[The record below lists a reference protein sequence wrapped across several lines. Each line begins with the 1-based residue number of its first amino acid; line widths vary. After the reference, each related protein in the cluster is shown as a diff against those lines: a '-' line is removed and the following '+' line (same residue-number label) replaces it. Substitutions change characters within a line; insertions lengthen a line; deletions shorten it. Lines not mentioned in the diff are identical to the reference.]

1 MKRQRCNAMFVQCG
15 FIFRSNTLYALHY
28 NEKCRFRIC
37 IERWWEMMQVQWMKG
52 EKTEI
57 TKLNDAQKYRNSWK
71 MCNYAGV
78 SKRMRCD
85 YRMHLWYISC
95 FIQTFDFFRANRHDY
110 TEYYIRKA
118 KHQVVC
124 ALKLFGHANSEQSQK
139 CDISSELIF
148 QKKLSWMHPERND
161 AYIQIK
167 RFLLVCISLLLTQ
180 QIFQFPIIKRL
191 IVQNVSREVNL
202 LGINASI

>member
-1 MKRQRCNAMFVQCG
+1 MV
-15 FIFRSNTLYALHY
+15 
-28 NEKCRFRIC
+28 
-37 IERWWEMMQVQWMKG
+37 QVQWMKG

-95 FIQTFDFFRANRHDY
+95 FIQTFDFFRANRRGY
-110 TEYYIRKA
+110 TEYCIRKA
-118 KHQVVC
+118 KHQVGC

-139 CDISSELIF
+139 CDISSKLIF
-148 QKKLSWMHPERND
+148 RKNCPGCILNEMTLTFKWNGFFWFAYHCYWLSKYFNFQSSNKRSECQPWGKSVGN
-161 AYIQIK
+161 K
-167 RFLLVCISLLLTQ
+167 RFNLVYSDCHTMDVFSVCTPAQTYAMISCMD
-180 QIFQFPIIKRL
+180 RH
-191 IVQNVSREVNL
+191 
-202 LGINASI
+202 NAI